1 MVKIIPTQRMFV
13 SLILVIL
20 TTDLIAQN
28 WPSFRGENARGV
40 ADGFRVSV
48 KWNVAGKE
56 NILWKVP
63 VPGLGHSSPVIWGN
77 RIFVTT
83 AIYTKGE
90 QNLKVGLYGSADSE
104 EEDADFSWVL
114 FCFDKKSGKQLWQRT
129 PYKGRPKVRR
139 HPKASHASSTPCVNS
154 KYVIAFFGSEGM
166 YCYTLEG
173 EKVWEKDLGL
183 LNQGAFD
190 FPDLQWGGGAST
202 VIHND
207 MLIAQCDHQGQSF
220 IAAYNIETGDQIW
233 KTLRDENPTWS
244 TPTVHTG
251 EHTQIVANG
260 YKHIGGYD
268 IRTGKEIWWMRGGG
282 DAPIPT
288 PISAFDL
295 IFITNAHGRMSPV
308 YAIKATAKGDITLDS
323 NETSNEYIQWSI
335 KRGGNYIPTP
345 IVYQDHLYCCSGRG
359 IITCFKARTGE
370 QIYKE
375 KLGNNLAFTAS
386 PMIADGKLFCTS
398 ETGRIFIV
406 KTGDKF
412 EVLAENSMDEICMAS
427 PAVSEGVPFF
437 RTRSHLVA
445 IGENTNQ
452 K

>member
-1 MVKIIPTQRMFV
+1 MVKAIQKKRMFV
-13 SLILVIL
+13 FLVLLIL

-28 WPSFRGENARGV
+28 WPSFRGENACGV
-40 ADGFRVSV
+40 ADGFRFFL
-48 KWNVAGKE
+48 KWDVTDKE

-83 AIYTKGE
+83 AIYTKGQ
-90 QNLKVGLYGSADSE
+90 QNLKVGLYGSGDSA
-104 EEDADFSWVL
+104 EEDGDFSWVL
-114 FCFDKKSGKQLWQRT
+114 FCFDKTSGKQLWQRIS
-129 PYKGRPKVRR
+129 YKGKPKVKR

-173 EKVWEKDLGL
+173 EKVWEKDMGL

-190 FPDLQWGGGAST
+190 VPDLQWGGGAST

-251 EHTQIVANG
+251 DHPQIVTNG
-260 YKHIGGYD
+260 YKHIGAYD

-282 DAPIPT
+282 DVPIPT
-288 PISAFDL
+288 PIIAFDL

-308 YAIKATAKGDITLDS
+308 YAVKTTAKGDITLDS
-323 NETSNEYIQWSI
+323 NETSNEHIQWCI

-345 IVYQDHLYCCSGRG
+345 IVYKGHLYCCSHRG
-359 IITCFKARTGE
+359 TVTCFDARTGE
-370 QIYKE
+370 QIYRE
-375 KLGNNLAFTAS
+375 KLGNNLAFSAS
-386 PMIADGKLFCTS
+386 PVIADGKLFCPS

-427 PAVSEGVPFF
+427 PAVSEGVIFF
-437 RTRSHLVA
+437 RTRSNLIAV
-445 IGENTNQ
+445 GENT